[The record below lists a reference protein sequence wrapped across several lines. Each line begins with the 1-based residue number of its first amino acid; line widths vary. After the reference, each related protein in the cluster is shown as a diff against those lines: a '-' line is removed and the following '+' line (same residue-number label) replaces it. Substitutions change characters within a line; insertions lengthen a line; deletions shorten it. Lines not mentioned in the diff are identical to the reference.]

1 MARKSQWAQFAENFK
16 STYDI
21 TRQVQQGYA
30 TKQVM
35 DDEKFMSEDGG
46 AGYGLKGDEL
56 ERARYKA
63 LGNIATKYG
72 DTAGGLANRTAL
84 AELNSKDRDNRI
96 DANNEQYTTALRGLI
111 AQNAALA
118 NINNT
123 KSNTGLNNANTNR
136 VNTMTPEMVN
146 KMRADTSGVMSEIEN
161 RNAETTGLKLKNAST
176 RNTQQSADDAAIA
189 ENNLKLEQFKT
200 DLTNVDL
207 RDEAQAAQF
216 RAQAAQFDNDGATAE
231 LALMET
237 YAFTDYANRVSNNDF
252 AGDMDAAK
260 DAYLS
265 AVATFNPMK
274 ASEMSVKYG
283 SEDIARIAN
292 DGITIQNEVSKLLQ
306 TPGPDGLNNIKA
318 YFDDKNGDDV
328 GVKLEIDP
336 ETGAV
341 RMFETDAEGTNIGD
355 LFTAANETEA
365 RSQIQSL
372 ATYGNATAYAE
383 QLFSRTVN
391 QAGLSKTDAETTV
404 LTAQADNLGSEG
416 DVNNARIEKMDA
428 EIAKINNQVENSD
441 QAKSETVRQEGLQRF
456 LGGDTYAY
464 MQADNPE
471 GAKTLLQTFKYQ
483 TGMLGE
489 RDAASYEYQ
498 TGMLNM
504 AALNQ
509 GGVSL
514 EQYLNMSPED
524 RAQFDR

>member
-1 MARKSQWAQFAENFK
+1 
-16 STYDI
+16 
-21 TRQVQQGYA
+21 
-30 TKQVM
+30 
-35 DDEKFMSEDGG
+35 
-46 AGYGLKGDEL
+46 
-56 ERARYKA
+56 
-63 LGNIATKYG
+63 
-72 DTAGGLANRTAL
+72 
-84 AELNSKDRDNRI
+84 
-96 DANNEQYTTALRGLI
+96 
-111 AQNAALA
+111 
-118 NINNT
+118 
-123 KSNTGLNNANTNR
+123 
-136 VNTMTPEMVN
+136 
-146 KMRADTSGVMSEIEN
+146 
-161 RNAETTGLKLKNAST
+161 
-176 RNTQQSADDAAIA
+176 
-189 ENNLKLEQFKT
+189 
-200 DLTNVDL
+200 
-207 RDEAQAAQF
+207 
-216 RAQAAQFDNDGATAE
+216 
-231 LALMET
+231 
-237 YAFTDYANRVSNNDF
+237 
-252 AGDMDAAK
+252 
-260 DAYLS
+260 
-265 AVATFNPMK
+265 
-274 ASEMSVKYG
+274 
-283 SEDIARIAN
+283 
-292 DGITIQNEVSKLLQ
+292 LLQ